1 MTTLPTSDEAAPRRA
16 ALSSR
21 LQAEKLDA
29 ILVTSLVNVRY
40 LTGFT
45 GSNALLLLTPNSA
58 RLFTDPRY
66 TTQASAEAT
75 CPITIVKKG
84 PLLNDAIARIKK
96 TKLRKLGFEKSH
108 LSYEQFADLFE
119 ALPKSVKLMP
129 LDGWVEEARLVK
141 SSGEIERIQES
152 VVTNSLAFDRAL
164 RKLRPGRMTES
175 DLAAEIDYQ
184 QRKLGAEGTAFNTI
198 VASGAHAALP
208 HARPRADQ
216 PIGLNRLL
224 LVDMGAQQHGYMSDM
239 TRTLV
244 IGKPTRRM
252 RQLYAAVLEA
262 QLAAI
267 DAVKPGVL
275 AAEID
280 RRARITLKRHGLAK
294 QFIHS
299 TGHGLGLE
307 IHEPPR
313 LGRTEVR
320 TLMPGMVITIEPG
333 VYLPGEGGIRIED
346 TVLVTESGC
355 DVLTPTPKD
364 LLVI

>member
-1 MTTLPTSDEAAPRRA
+1 VTRDEAAVRRA
-16 ALSSR
+16 AIQDR
-21 LQAEKLDA
+21 LRAEKLQA
-29 ILVTSLVNVRY
+29 LLVTSPVNVRY

-45 GSNALLLLTPNSA
+45 GSNSLLLLTQDAA

-66 TTQASAEAT
+66 TSQSAVEASCAISIA
-75 CPITIVKKG
+75 KKG
-84 PLLNDAIARIKK
+84 PLLNEAIARIRKAK
-96 TKLRKLGFEKSH
+96 IRKLGFEKGH
-108 LSYEQFADLFE
+108 ISYESHAKLTE
-119 ALPKSVKLMP
+119 ELPKTVKYTAV
-129 LDGWVEEARLVK
+129 DGWVEEARLVK
-141 SSGEIERIQES
+141 SATEIERIQES

-164 RKLRPGRMTES
+164 RRLRPKMTES
-175 DLAAEIDYQ
+175 ELAAELDYQ

-198 VASGAHAALP
+198 VAAGPQSALP
-208 HARPRADQ
+208 HAHPRHE

-224 LVDMGAQQHGYMSDM
+224 LVDMGAQQRGYMSDM
-239 TRTLV
+239 TRTMV
-244 IGKPTRRM
+244 VGKATHRM
-252 RQLYAAVLEA
+252 RHLYGAVLEA

-267 DAVKPGVL
+267 DAVRPGVRC
-275 AAEID
+275 AEID
-280 RRARITLKRHGLAK
+280 RRARITLKRHGLEK

-320 TLMPGMVITIEPG
+320 VLAPGMVITIEPG

-346 TVLVTESGC
+346 TVLVTETGC

>member
-1 MTTLPTSDEAAPRRA
+1 MIKLATRDEAAARRA
-16 ALSSR
+16 ALSDR
-21 LQAEKLDA
+21 LRVEKLPA
-29 ILVTSLVNVRY
+29 LLVTSPVNVRY

-45 GSNALLLLTPNSA
+45 GSNGLLLLTKDGA

-66 TTQASAEAT
+66 STQSKAESS
-75 CPITIVKKG
+75 CKITIVKKG
-84 PLLNDAIARIKK
+84 PLLNQAIAHLKRIKI
-96 TKLRKLGFEKSH
+96 RKLGFEKSH
-108 LSYEQFADLFE
+108 LSYESHATLATDIRQLE
-119 ALPKSVKLMP
+119 PV
-129 LDGWVEEARLVK
+129 DGWVEEARLVK
-141 SSGEIERIQES
+141 SATEIERIQES

-164 RKLRPGRMTES
+164 RKLRPAKMTES
-175 DLAAEIDYQ
+175 EFAAELDYQ
-184 QRKLGAEGTAFNTI
+184 QRKLGAAGTAFDTI
-198 VASGAHAALP
+198 VASGAHSALP
-208 HARPRADQ
+208 HARPRPT

-224 LVDMGAQQHGYMSDM
+224 LVDMGAQQNGYMSDM
-239 TRTLV
+239 TRTMAV
-244 IGKPTRRM
+244 GKATHRM
-252 RQLYAAVLEA
+252 RYLYAAVLEA

-267 DAVKPGVL
+267 DAVRPGVL

-280 RRARITLKRHGLAK
+280 RRARITLKRHGLQK

-313 LGRTEVR
+313 LGRTEVL
-320 TLMPGMVITIEPG
+320 TLAPGMVITIEPG

-346 TVLVTESGC
+346 TVLVTETGC

>member
-1 MTTLPTSDEAAPRRA
+1 MTKLVTPDEAAARRA
-16 ALSSR
+16 ALSDR
-21 LQAEKLDA
+21 LRAEKLQA
-29 ILVTSLVNVRY
+29 LLVTSPVNVRY

-45 GSNALLLLTPNSA
+45 GSNSVLLVTESGA

-66 TTQASAEAT
+66 TTQSAEEVSCA
-75 CPITIVKKG
+75 ITIVKKG
-84 PLLNDAIARIKK
+84 PLLNEALARIKRAK
-96 TKLRKLGFEKSH
+96 IKRLGFEKSH
-108 LSYEQFADLFE
+108 LLWETY
-119 ALPKSVKLMP
+119 ALLTGELPASVKLRP
-129 LDGWVEEARLVK
+129 VEAWVEEARLVK
-141 SSGEIERIQES
+141 SATEIERIQES

-164 RKLRPGRMTES
+164 RQLRPAKMTES
-175 DLAAEIDYQ
+175 EFAAVLDYQ
-184 QRKLGAEGTAFNTI
+184 QRKLGAEGTAFATI
-198 VASGAHAALP
+198 VASGAHSALP
-208 HARPRADQ
+208 HAHPRHET
-216 PIGLNRLL
+216 IGLNRLL
-224 LVDMGAQQHGYMSDM
+224 LVDMGAQQRGYMSDM

-244 IGKPTRRM
+244 VGKATRRM

-267 DAVKPGVL
+267 DAVKPGAL
-275 AAEID
+275 CAEVD
-280 RRARITLKRHGLAK
+280 RRARITLKRHGLEK

-320 TLMPGMVITIEPG
+320 TLAPGMVITIEPG

-346 TVLVTESGC
+346 TVLVTETGC
-355 DVLTPTPKD
+355 DILTPTPKD

>member
-1 MTTLPTSDEAAPRRA
+1 MKSLPTPDEAVPRRA
-16 ALSSR
+16 AIAAR

-29 ILVTSLVNVRY
+29 VLVTSLVNVRY

-45 GSNALLLLTPNSA
+45 GSNALLLLSRNSA

-66 TTQASAEAT
+66 TTQAAAEAS
-75 CPITIVKKG
+75 CPVTIVKKG
-84 PLLNDAIARIKK
+84 PLLNEAIARIQKAK
-96 TKLRKLGFEKSH
+96 IRKLGFEKSH
-108 LSYEQFADLFE
+108 LSYESFAELFE
-119 ALPKSVKLMP
+119 ALPKSVKLAP

-141 SSGEIERIQES
+141 SAAEIDRIQES

-184 QRKLGAEGTAFNTI
+184 QRRLGAEGTAFNTI
-198 VASGAHAALP
+198 VASGAHSALP
-208 HARPRADQ
+208 HARPRPEAL
-216 PIGLNRLL
+216 GLNRLL

-252 RQLYAAVLEA
+252 RHLYTAVLEA

-275 AAEID
+275 AAEVD
-280 RRARITLKRHGLAK
+280 RRARITLKRHGLDRH
-294 QFIHS
+294 FIHS

-346 TVLVTESGC
+346 TVLVTASGC

-364 LLVI
+364 LLAI